1 MHGCDLMRVVFMGNP
16 QFALPTLTALLS
28 SQHDVVGIV
37 SNPPKPM
44 GRGRKLKS
52 TAIGQFAKEND
63 LNLLQSLTLKSDEL
77 HNQLSVLN
85 PDVFVVVAFQIL
97 PKSLIDLPK
106 FGALNLHASLLP
118 KYRGA
123 GPIQWSLMNGDKT
136 SGITVFQIMP
146 SVDTGDILLQEKMD
160 IFPYDNMLT
169 LGIRLSTIGANLVVN
184 ALDGI
189 EAGSLQAIIQNNN
202 HATKAPKITKEMTII
217 NWSWAAEKIHNWV
230 RGLSPHPGMSST
242 WKGKRMRIFNTRVV
256 DEGVILGDGIV
267 FKADSE
273 EIFVDT
279 GEHLLAFSEIQ
290 LEGKKRMSVSDF
302 MKGNNIQ
309 MGDKLGE

>member
-1 MHGCDLMRVVFMGNP
+1 LHGSDLMRVVFMGNP

-37 SNPPKPM
+37 SNLPKPM

-63 LNLLQSLTLKSDEL
+63 LNLLQSLTLKSDEF

-85 PDVFVVVAFQIL
+85 PDIFVVVAFQIL

-160 IFPYDNMLT
+160 IFPNDNMLT
-169 LGIRLSTIGANLVVN
+169 LGTRLSTIGANLVVN

-189 EAGSLQAIIQNNN
+189 EAGSLQPIIQNNN
-202 HATKAPKITKEMTII
+202 NATHAPKITKEMTII

-242 WKGKRMRIFNTRVV
+242 WKGKRIRIFNTRVV
-256 DEGVILGDGIV
+256 DKGVILGDGIV

-279 GEHLLAFSEIQ
+279 DEHLLAFSEIQ

>member
-1 MHGCDLMRVVFMGNP
+1 MRVVFMGNP

-63 LNLLQSLTLKSDEL
+63 LNLLESSTLKSDKL

-160 IFPYDNMLT
+160 ILPNDNMLT
-169 LGIRLSTIGANLVVN
+169 LGTRLSTIGANLVVN

-189 EAGSLQAIIQNNN
+189 EAGSLQPIIQNNN
-202 HATKAPKITKEMTII
+202 DATKAPKITKEMTII

-230 RGLSPHPGMSST
+230 RGLSPHPGMST
-242 WKGKRMRIFNTRVV
+242 TLKGKRMRIFNTRVV

-290 LEGKKRMSVSDF
+290 LEGKKRMSVSNF